1 MKQEITFKLCLA
13 MLGLL
18 LSFSAKAETI
28 TIGQVKYLLNN
39 NGTAIVCGADKSAI
53 SGNIVIP
60 EFVDYNSKKYGVTKI
75 EDAFSGCIGLT
86 SITIPNSVTTI
97 GWNAFSGCTGL
108 TSIDIGSGVT
118 TIDEYAF
125 NGCAKLQIIKV
136 HSKQAISISQL
147 VFGTG
152 GVNYE
157 TCQLYVPRGSVAN
170 YTGAVVWSSFVNILE
185 GNYDPE
191 YRLTLDCGKGGKILF
206 QNEEISNLI
215 VRKTVVEN
223 TSIELSILAN
233 EGYRFS
239 TLTVNDK
246 NVNNEIVNGKYK
258 IASIKEKINIEATFT
273 PIPYSVKFSINN
285 GNGDIFING
294 KKDNNVTIGYEEDV
308 TFKVVP
314 MANYNIKQVT
324 LNGED
329 ITLKFKDNPTYTVA
343 VKGSLILVATFADA
357 TAIEGVGEDKLNV
370 YATDGKIVIK
380 NLLEGETIFISNTI
394 GQNVYAGNKTE
405 VQLSKGIYFVKVGTI
420 IYKVMVQ

>member
-246 NVNNEIVNGKYK
+246 NVNNEIVN
-258 IASIKEKINIEATFT
+258 
-273 PIPYSVKFSINN
+273 
-285 GNGDIFING
+285 
-294 KKDNNVTIGYEEDV
+294 
-308 TFKVVP
+308 
-314 MANYNIKQVT
+314 
-324 LNGED
+324 
-329 ITLKFKDNPTYTVA
+329 
-343 VKGSLILVATFADA
+343 
-357 TAIEGVGEDKLNV
+357 
-370 YATDGKIVIK
+370 
-380 NLLEGETIFISNTI
+380 
-394 GQNVYAGNKTE
+394 
-405 VQLSKGIYFVKVGTI
+405 
-420 IYKVMVQ
+420 